1 MAAYDF
7 IFGAAGSGK
16 STYIYRYLTKEA
28 AAHPDKHYYLFV
40 PEQNTLKAQRELIT
54 ISERHGML
62 NLDVLSFQ
70 LLFYR
75 VLEELG
81 IEAPAVLDD
90 VEKALLIRKAC
101 LEADKASEL
110 KVYSKKL
117 SARGFI
123 EQIKSLLSELY
134 QYRIDAEKLKVMEE
148 NAKSQLLKG
157 KLSDIRNIYLRFT
170 RLLAEK
176 AVIPEEI
183 PVLLLKYIERS
194 QLLKD
199 AVIVF
204 DGYTGFTPVQLE
216 LLALIMPVAERVRFA
231 VTIPEEEDAYRFT
244 KTSAA
249 SGGNDTAERCSINA
263 SQADA
268 DKQNAF
274 NDSQGRTANAKT
286 GAAYSR
292 DDITDRWWLSRKTI
306 ANIIDTASKAG
317 IKQNVPGD
325 LRLKTRIRAE
335 EGISIV
341 EAADPTDEIRALGKS
356 LVSDAM
362 ERGIRFQRMAVIV
375 SDPESYSCIIDRE
388 LRRAGI
394 PFFMDDNRAAL
405 GTPPVELIRS
415 ALQLAINGYRY
426 EDVMR
431 FVKNPLSTEAVA
443 DSLAANAKIGQS
455 TAEAIEAPEQDADVA
470 DAKEKAKQN
479 TRNAAG
485 REAADELDNLLRKT
499 GKRGRR
505 QIEELLQ
512 EHGTMRYV
520 FRLDD
525 ELKST
530 KSASEKVDAILAFC
544 EAVQLEERTR
554 LLAERFREKG
564 FDKEAAE
571 NERFAKLSL
580 ELLARIKEVLKDEKL
595 SNADFIKLADAGF
608 TDMKGGM
615 IPETMDM
622 VIIGDLKR
630 SRLDDIDV
638 LYIVGANDGLLP
650 LTISGGGI
658 FTDRE
663 RVEMEKLSALLPD
676 DLRFELAP
684 DDETDSCIQEFY
696 LHLMMNKPNKRL
708 IISYPRTDLSQKAVK
723 PSHIIAELKAKVS
736 FACTLDGEPATTDDV
751 LTLFTGTIR
760 KLNARDMS
768 TDSMEKEKA
777 KAKLLYGL
785 LSPQEETRKRADMVL
800 KAKYVEHDRD
810 KLSENAARR
819 LYNSMLSG
827 SVSRIESYEQCPY
840 RHFLDYGLRLKKR
853 ETFDIEALD
862 IGNLYHASL
871 DEVFKEVSSQ
881 GKNISELSAGE
892 LNLICDRAVEAV
904 TADYGDK
911 VFEISARNKFIS
923 ERVRKIT
930 RKTIWVLREQLI
942 RGDFKTLGTEIVFK
956 LRDEQLSLTGKID
969 RVDYCEDKEAGKTYV
984 KVIDY
989 KTGSTAFDITK
1000 VINGLQLQLTAYMDA
1015 AMQETAKKV
1024 KSTGE
1029 IVPAGMFYY
1038 KVDDPELK
1046 LEEIKKT
1053 GSTDKYSK
1061 AELLTLNKLRMD
1073 GAVLNDSAA
1082 AAHIDHEALLAEE
1095 AARQKELERQA
1106 KAKTSKKKELP
1117 DEGIETK
1124 KPAKGGKNKSVVFT
1138 DASVNLSEEEFK
1150 NLISRTKERMK
1161 CDAGKILEGDINIEP
1176 YRYAGNTGCDYCS
1189 FSQVCGFDKNVKG
1202 FRYRNIVKSDE
1213 MI

>member
-1 MAAYDF
+1 MPTRHTTRLSAYDF
-7 IFGAAGSGK
+7 IFGEAGSGK
-16 STYIYRYLTKEA
+16 STYIYRYLTQEA
-28 AAHPDKHYYLFV
+28 TAHPDKHYYLFV
-40 PEQNTLKAQRELIT
+40 PEQNTLKAQRELIN

-81 IEAPAVLDD
+81 IEAPAVLDE
-90 VEKALLIRKAC
+90 VEKALLIKKAC
-101 LEADKASEL
+101 IEAEKASEL

-117 SARGFI
+117 SARGFT
-123 EQIKSLLSELY
+123 EQIKTLLSELY
-134 QYRIDAEKLKVMEE
+134 QYRIDADKLKAMED
-148 NAKSQLLKG
+148 AADSQLLKG

-170 RLLAEK
+170 KLLAEK

-216 LLALIMPVAERVRFA
+216 LLALIMPVTERVRFA
-231 VTIPEEEDAYRFT
+231 VTIPEEENAYSLT
-244 KTSAA
+244 KAGAA
-249 SGGNDTAERCSINA
+249 GEKNDTA
-263 SQADA
+263 
-268 DKQNAF
+268 
-274 NDSQGRTANAKT
+274 
-286 GAAYSR
+286 GAQSNTF
-292 DDITDRWWLSRKTI
+292 DGKGDITDRWWLSRKTI
-306 ANIIDTASKAG
+306 ANIIDTASRAG

-325 LRLKTRIRAE
+325 IRLKTRIRAE
-335 EGISIV
+335 EGISIA
-341 EAADPTDEIRALGKS
+341 EAADPTDEIRALAKS

-362 ERGIRFQRMAVIV
+362 EHGTRFQRMAVIV
-375 SDPESYSCIIDRE
+375 SDPESYGCIIDRE

-394 PFFMDDNRAAL
+394 PFFMDDNRAAI
-405 GTPPVELIRS
+405 GTPAVELIRS

-443 DSLAANAKIGQS
+443 DSLAANEETGQS
-455 TAEAIEAPEQDADVA
+455 TAEANEAPEPDTDMA
-470 DAKEKAKQN
+470 DAKEN
-479 TRNAAG
+479 TVSTGKKKPAG

-499 GKRGRR
+499 GRRGRR

-512 EHGTMRYV
+512 EHGTMQYV

-530 KSASEKVDAILAFC
+530 KLASEKVDAILAFC
-544 EAVQLEERTR
+544 DAVQLEERTR
-554 LLAERFREKG
+554 LLAERFRERG

-580 ELLARIKEVLKDEKL
+580 ELLARIKEVLEDEKL
-595 SNADFIKLADAGF
+595 SNADFIKLVDAGF

-615 IPETMDM
+615 IPQTMDM
-622 VIIGDLKR
+622 IIIGDLKR

-650 LTISGGGI
+650 LAVSGGGI

-663 RVEMEKLSALLPD
+663 RVEMEKLSLNLPEN
-676 DLRFELAP
+676 LRFELAP
-684 DDETDSCIQEFY
+684 DDETDSCIQELY

-708 IISYPRTDLSQKAVK
+708 IISYPRTDLAQKAVK
-723 PSHIIAELKAKVS
+723 PSHIIAELKAKAS
-736 FACTLDGEPATTDDV
+736 FTCTSDEEPATKDDV
-751 LTLFTGTIR
+751 LALFSRTVR
-760 KLNARDMS
+760 KLNAKGTGVDS
-768 TDSMEKEKA
+768 TEKA
-777 KAKLLYGL
+777 KAKLLKDL
-785 LSPQEETRKRADMVL
+785 LSSREETVKRTDMVL
-800 KAKYVEHDRD
+800 KAKFVEHSRDR
-810 KLSENAARR
+810 LSENAARR
-819 LYNSMLSG
+819 LYNNMLSG

-840 RHFLDYGLRLKKR
+840 KHFLDYGLKLKKR

-881 GKNISELSAGE
+881 GKNISELPASE

-904 TADYGDK
+904 TTAYGDK

-923 ERVRKIT
+923 ESVRKIT
-930 RKTIWVLREQLI
+930 RKTVWVLREQLI
-942 RGDFKTLGTEIVFK
+942 RGDFKTLGTELGFK
-956 LRDEQLSLTGKID
+956 LKAEQLSLTGKID
-969 RVDYCEDKEAGKTYV
+969 RVDYCEDKEEGKTYV

-989 KTGSTAFDITK
+989 KTGATSFDITK

-1015 AMQETAKKV
+1015 AMQETAKKFGN
-1024 KSTGE
+1024 TGE

-1038 KVDDPELK
+1038 NVNDPELK

-1073 GAVLNDSAA
+1073 GAVLNDSEA
-1082 AAHIDHEALLAEE
+1082 AAHIDHKAMLAEE
-1095 AARQKELERQA
+1095 AARQNELEKQA
-1106 KAKTSKKKELP
+1106 KAKTAKKKENP
-1117 DEGIETK
+1117 ENTSEPN
-1124 KPAKGGKNKSVVFT
+1124 KPAKGGKNKSEVFT
-1138 DASVNLSEEEFK
+1138 DASINLSEEEFK
-1150 NLISRTKERMK
+1150 KLISRTRERMQS
-1161 CDAGKILEGDINIEP
+1161 DAGKILEGDINIEP
-1176 YRYAGNTGCDYCS
+1176 YRYEGKTGCSFCS
-1189 FSQVCGFDKNVKG
+1189 FSHVCGFDKNVKG
-1202 FRYRNIVKSDE
+1202 FRYRNIAKTDE
-1213 MI
+1213 IV